1 MLLRKIYYTAKP
13 LIPRGLQLSLR
24 RTRIRM
30 LRNKYRQ
37 TWPIYT
43 PGAKGIASGTQWPD
57 GKRFALVLTHD
68 VEGPTGRDRCK
79 PLVQLEKDLGFRSA
93 FYFVPERYSTRP
105 ELRDYITQQGFEVGV
120 HGLYHDGKLYNNTAV
135 FQQRVPTI
143 NDYLNDWKSC
153 GFSSPC
159 AHHNLAWTSELNV
172 KYAVTTYDTDPF
184 EPQGGGIGT
193 VFPFRVHNCQTGRDY
208 IEIPYTLP
216 QDFALY
222 VLMKEKTIEI
232 WKRKLDWIAQCGGM
246 VHLKTHPDYMSF
258 ETETTGVE
266 EYPLSYYADF
276 LRYVRQTYSVQYW
289 HACPNELA
297 DFYFANSDENA
308 WTPTNGDTLCPSCHS
323 LLHQKKVLVFGAG
336 CD

>member
-1 MLLRKIYYTAKP
+1 MYYTAKP

-30 LRNKYRQ
+30 LRNKYQQ

-43 PGAKGIASGTQWPD
+43 PGAKGIASGTQWPN
-57 GKRFALVLTHD
+57 GKRFALILTHD
-68 VEGPTGRDRCK
+68 VEGPTGRDRCR

-93 FYFVPERYSTRP
+93 FYFVPRRYSTRS
-105 ELRDYITQQGFEVGV
+105 ELREYITQQGFEVGV

-159 AHHNLAWTSELNV
+159 AHHNLAWTSELNI

-222 VLMKEKTIEI
+222 VLMKEKTNEI

-258 ETETTGVE
+258 ETKTTGIE
-266 EYPLSYYADF
+266 EYPLSYYTDF
-276 LRYVRQTYSVQYW
+276 LRYVRQNYSDQYW

-308 WTPTNGDTLCPSCHS
+308 WIPTNGDTLCTSCHA
-323 LLHQKKVLVFGAG
+323 LLHQKKILVFGAG
-336 CD
+336 CG